1 AGLNRCRKSCR
12 LRWLN
17 YLKPNIKRGDFA
29 YDEVDLMIRL
39 HKLLGNRWSLIAGR
53 LPGRTAND
61 VKNYWKTHQ
70 KKITTSFR
78 IKPEHH
84 QRVVGTKLKITKTN
98 VIKPR
103 PRTFSSESFSWP
115 KNIITTVPQ
124 NPVIIT
130 NKPPLVI
137 INDHESKERES
148 AWVDQLERFL
158 VDDGGPSQP
167 EGIGGGSHEA
177 DVDLAGQMTWPAD
190 NDVVTTK
197 QAAGAMFDD
206 HVDHNQSL
214 WSDFDIRHLLGDYC
228 DI

>member
-39 HKLLGNRWSLIAGR
+39 HKLLGNSKCRWSLIAGR

-61 VKNYWKTHQ
+61 VKNYWNTHQ
-70 KKITTSFR
+70 KK
-78 IKPEHH
+78 

-148 AWVDQLERFL
+148 TWVDQLERFL
-158 VDDGGPSQP
+158 VDDGGSSQP
-167 EGIGGGSHEA
+167 EGIGGGSHE
-177 DVDLAGQMTWPAD
+177 LAGQMTWPAD

-197 QAAGAMFDD
+197 QAVGPMFDD
-206 HVDHNQSL
+206 HGDHNQSL